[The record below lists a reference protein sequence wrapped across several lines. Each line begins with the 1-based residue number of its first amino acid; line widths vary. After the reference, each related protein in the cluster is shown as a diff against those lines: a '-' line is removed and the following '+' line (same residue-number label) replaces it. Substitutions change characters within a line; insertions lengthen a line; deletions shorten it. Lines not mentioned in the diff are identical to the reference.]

1 MLEPEPVKK
10 LRFRAVAARLR
21 GSVMA
26 KLRLFKIFFGQ
37 MFTIFTQIKRIKRY
51 TFKKAIFLSR
61 AGGQDWTGSTTP
73 HDIILTLKEYHRNLN
88 EKVFKLFPFRTM
100 YFNVDF

>member
-1 MLEPEPVKK
+1 MKK

-51 TFKKAIFLSR
+51 TFKKAILYTEPGAGRMSGARSR
-61 AGGQDWTGSTTP
+61 LDRFHNTAWHNNNHYRIS
-73 HDIILTLKEYHRNLN
+73 
-88 EKVFKLFPFRTM
+88 
-100 YFNVDF
+100 